1 MEATI
6 RGCKEDAGGRRSS
19 HLIASLGVWVRK
31 EKDMVERFECDV
43 EFEIMGDG
51 QTRHSKF
58 PLFESG
64 AWILRAF
71 RLLPG
76 VRGGAFLLLL

>member
-1 MEATI
+1 
-6 RGCKEDAGGRRSS
+6 
-19 HLIASLGVWVRK
+19 
-31 EKDMVERFECDV
+31 MVERFECDV